1 MIHTII
7 YGCYYLISVFIALVL
22 LREIKNTKSAQ
33 EAVLYSIILV
43 PFALRI
49 LQLK

>member
-1 MIHTII
+1 MIHSVI
-7 YGCYYLISVFIALVL
+7 YGCYYLITVFIALVL

-33 EAVLYSIILV
+33 DAVLYCVILV

>member
-1 MIHTII
+1 MIQSVI
-7 YGCYYLISVFIALVL
+7 YFCYYLITAFIALVL
-22 LREIKNTKSAQ
+22 LREIKKTKSAQ
-33 EAVLYSIILV
+33 EAVLYCIILV